1 MIITTYIERV
11 KMILKKHFIYDNTQL
26 LSICQY
32 SAFEYANIFT
42 NCNGGFVEMDY
53 RTRMRNI
60 REDRDLTQ
68 KQVGEIINKSQQ
80 GYNHIETGRA
90 ELKIED
96 LIKLC
101 QFYNV
106 SADYFIGLTDQE

>member
-1 MIITTYIERV
+1 MTYRE
-11 KMILKKHFIYDNTQL
+11 
-26 LSICQY
+26 
-32 SAFEYANIFT
+32 
-42 NCNGGFVEMDY
+42 
-53 RTRMRNI
+53 RMRAL

-68 KQVGEIINKSQQ
+68 SEIGGLINKSQQ

-101 QFYNV
+101 DFYNV
-106 SADYFIGLTDQE
+106 SADYFIGRKER